1 MKMTIALVCS
11 DLIEIMLPANGFD
24 LAVIDRKTYFYDEI
38 QAMKSW
44 TLKSEE
50 MKNIN
55 QNQFFT

>member
-1 MKMTIALVCS
+1 MTIALDYI
-11 DLIEIMLPANGFD
+11 DLIDIRLPANRFD

-38 QAMKSW
+38 EAMKSW

>member
-1 MKMTIALVCS
+1 MKMTIALDYR
-11 DLIEIMLPANGFD
+11 DLIDIRLPVIGFD

-55 QNQFFT
+55 